1 MWSDQNRKERVNV
14 VTVAFIPRQQWE
26 VEFFDGRMS
35 LILINCVFWVKREEN
50 GDIAIRD
57 GRGGYEQVARDH
69 SRRQDNLSSRS
80 R

>member
-1 MWSDQNRKERVNV
+1 MSS
-14 VTVAFIPRQQWE
+14 AFVLFLRITLTHTMQYWLN
-26 VEFFDGRMS
+26 MS
-35 LILINCVFWVKREEN
+35 FLILINCVFWVKREEN